1 MDRVILHCDL
11 NSFYASVEELYNPEL
26 RGHPIA
32 VGGDQDERHGIILA
46 RNQLAKKCGVVAA
59 EPTWQ
64 AKKKCPDLILVEP
77 HYERYQLYS
86 TRVRKI
92 LLEYTDCVEP
102 FGLDE
107 AWMDVTHSS
116 YFGSGKEIADQI
128 RERVYKELG
137 VTVSVG
143 VSFNKIFAKLGSDLR
158 KPDFT
163 TVISKENFKE
173 VVWPLKADEMIYVGK
188 STYLVLQQ
196 MGIKTIGD
204 LANTDVKILERVF
217 GKAGPMLWKNANG
230 LDDSE
235 VAKFD
240 YVEDP
245 KSISHC
251 VTHFRNLV
259 NKQDLEIVLYS
270 LSDSLATSLKKQ
282 GFKCGEITVTFR
294 DSELN
299 VITRQ
304 LKLTNPTNLSC
315 EIMDAARKI
324 YKTNWSFQKPLR
336 TIGIRVSKLTKG
348 DCEATQLSLFENYVN
363 RDVDEKL
370 ERAVDDIRSRYGK
383 KSVKRLS
390 MLLDPKL
397 MNFEEE
403 NNHDDLLNWKDKG

>member
-1 MDRVILHCDL
+1 MERVILHCDL

-32 VGGDQDERHGIILA
+32 VGGDKDERHGIILA

-64 AKKKCPDLILVEP
+64 AKNKCPDLILVEP

-92 LLEYTDCVEP
+92 FLEYTDCVEP

-107 AWMDVTHSS
+107 AWLDVTHSS
-116 YFGSGKEIADQI
+116 YFGTGQQIADQI
-128 RERVYKELG
+128 RERVYNELG

-158 KPDFT
+158 KPNYT
-163 TVISKENFKE
+163 TVISKENYKKI
-173 VVWPLKADEMIYVGK
+173 VWPLKADEMIYVGK
-188 STYLVLQQ
+188 STYMVLQQ

-204 LANTDVKILERVF
+204 LANTDVSILERVF

-235 VAKFD
+235 VAQFD

-259 NKQDLEIVLYS
+259 SKQDLEIVLYS

-282 GFKCGEITVTFR
+282 GFKCGEITLTFR
-294 DSELN
+294 DENLE

-304 LKLTNPTNLSC
+304 MKLTNPTNLSC
-315 EIMDAARKI
+315 EIMEAARKL
-324 YKTNWSFQKPLR
+324 YQAHWHFNKPLR
-336 TIGIRVSKLTKG
+336 TIGIRVSKLSKG
-348 DCEATQLSLFENYVN
+348 EHDMTQLSLFENYVN
-363 RDVDEKL
+363 REVDEKL

-383 KSVKRLS
+383 KSVRRLS

-397 MNFEEE
+397 TNFEED
-403 NNHDDLLNWKDKG
+403 NNHDDLLNWKG